1 MIHLVLPEPIQ
12 YQRTLCQAL
21 NDHFDGSFMAWF
33 ANGEPSVAEEN
44 FRSEFL
50 TEGSYRRLF
59 RALRN
64 DREAVLVIGGWS
76 SNAAPAL
83 LIAGLL
89 RLPFFIWADH
99 PFPRKRNPVFAQLR
113 KTYLKILSAYASGF
127 LGCGESTVRHLAS
140 LGVPNEKL
148 FNFPY
153 WVALPGT
160 WSPIGT
166 SARDETP
173 LQLLAVGRLVSVK
186 AFDVGIKAVA
196 QANRKAG
203 NVVANLTVIGDGP
216 ERESLE
222 SLCKSLGAEGFI
234 SFSGWLP
241 NDSIYQQLVQSDA
254 LIVPSEFEP
263 YGVVV
268 LEAMA
273 NGRAVLA
280 SDQVIAALDRN
291 ENNGAIFLHA
301 AGDVEALSS
310 QITELAMS
318 PELLA
323 AGSRAARATAEK
335 WPPQRAGVI
344 LTKAIDA
351 STNPVL
357 PATPLT
363 RGSETSR

>member
-33 ANGEPSVAEEN
+33 ANGERSAAQEN

-50 TEGSYRRLF
+50 TEGGYRRLF

-83 LIAGLL
+83 LIAALL
-89 RLPFFIWADH
+89 GLPFFVWADH
-99 PFPRKRNPVFAQLR
+99 PFPRRRNPVFAQLR
-113 KTYLKILSAYASGF
+113 KAYLKILSAYARGF
-127 LGCGESTVRHLAS
+127 LGCGEPTVRHLAN
-140 LGVPNEKL
+140 LGVPNQKL

-160 WSPIGT
+160 WSPTET
-166 SARDETP
+166 SAREGKS
-173 LQLLAVGRLVSVK
+173 LRLLAVGRLVSVK
-186 AFDVGIKAVA
+186 AFDVAIKAVA
-196 QANRKAG
+196 QANQRAG
-203 NVVANLTVIGDGP
+203 KLIATLTVIGDGP
-216 ERESLE
+216 ERDSLE
-222 SLCKSLGAEGFI
+222 SLCKSLGAERFI
-234 SFSGWLP
+234 SFLGWRP
-241 NDSIYQQLVQSDA
+241 NDNIYEQLMQSEA
-254 LIVPSEFEP
+254 LIVPSQFEP

-291 ENNGAIFLHA
+291 ENDGAIFLHA
-301 AGDVEALSS
+301 AGDVDALSS
-310 QITELAMS
+310 HIMELATS

-323 AGSRAARATAEK
+323 AASRAARATAEK

-344 LTKAIDA
+344 LAKAIA
-351 STNPVL
+351 SRTNPVL
-357 PATPLT
+357 PASPLT
-363 RGSETSR
+363 RESQTSR